1 MTGMV
6 RNRVSGVRTRA
17 GSRPRDLISITGRA
31 VGSAGSIICLQRSFT
46 EGKEH
51 SKDPAEGAL
60 NSHNL
65 SLLLLPRVGVG
76 DIGRDRVLSA
86 DG

>member
-1 MTGMV
+1 MTRMV
-6 RNRVSGVRTRA
+6 RNSVSGVRTRA

-31 VGSAGSIICLQRSFT
+31 VGSADSMTCLQRSFT
-46 EGKEH
+46 EGKKY

-60 NSHNL
+60 SSHNS
-65 SLLLLPRVGVG
+65 SLLLLPCVGVG
-76 DIGRDRVLSA
+76 DIGWDRVLSA